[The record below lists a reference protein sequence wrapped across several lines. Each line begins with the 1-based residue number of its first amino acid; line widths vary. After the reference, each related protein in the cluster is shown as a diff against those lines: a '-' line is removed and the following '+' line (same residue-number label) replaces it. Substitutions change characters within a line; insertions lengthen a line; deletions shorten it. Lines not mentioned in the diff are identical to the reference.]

1 MLKYIIIY
9 LVIINAA
16 SFLLMLIDKQKA
28 KNRKRRIPEK
38 VLLGASAIGG
48 SFGTLMAM
56 YAFRH
61 KTNRV
66 KFTAGVPFMLFVHF
80 GAFLWYLN

>member
-1 MLKYIIIY
+1 MKYILIY
-9 LVIINAA
+9 LAIINAV

-28 KNRKRRIPEK
+28 VKGRRRIPER
-38 VLLGASAIGG
+38 VLLIAAGIGG

-80 GAFLWYLN
+80 GAVLWYLN

>member
-1 MLKYIIIY
+1 MKFIFTY

-16 SFLLMLIDKQKA
+16 AFILMLIDKRKA
-28 KNRKRRIPEK
+28 RKRKRRIPEK
-38 VLLGASAIGG
+38 VLLGVTAAGG

-61 KTNRV
+61 KTRHV
-66 KFTAGVPFMLFVHF
+66 QFTAGVPFLLFAHF
-80 GAFLWYLN
+80 GLLLYYLN

>member
-1 MLKYIIIY
+1 MKYIILY
-9 LVIINAA
+9 LVIVNAA
-16 SFLLMLIDKQKA
+16 AFLLMRIDKQKA
-28 KNRKRRIPEK
+28 KNRKRRIREK
-38 VLLGASAIGG
+38 YLLTVSAIGG

-66 KFTAGVPFMLFVHF
+66 KFTAGVPLMLFVHF
-80 GAFLWYLN
+80 GALLWYLN

>member
-1 MLKYIIIY
+1 MKYILLY

-16 SFLLMLIDKQKA
+16 SFLLMLIDKKNA
-28 KNRKRRIPEK
+28 KKRKRRIRER
-38 VLLGASAIGG
+38 LLLTVAAVGG
-48 SFGTLMAM
+48 SFGTLLGM

-66 KFTAGVPFMLFVHF
+66 KFTAGVPLMLFVHF
-80 GAFLWYLN
+80 GAFLWYLS

>member
-1 MLKYIIIY
+1 MKYIILY
-9 LVIINAA
+9 LVIVNAA
-16 SFLLMLIDKQKA
+16 AFLLMRIDKQKA
-28 KNRKRRIPEK
+28 KNRKRRIREK
-38 VLLGASAIGG
+38 YLLTVSAIGG

-66 KFTAGVPFMLFVHF
+66 KFTASVPLMLFVHF
-80 GAFLWYLN
+80 GALLWYLN